1 MCLVALAL
9 DKSRRFPLVIASN
22 RDEFFRRPAA
32 RLAWWTPH
40 AGAPAILSGRDLES
54 GGTWLGLTAQG
65 RLALLTN
72 VRGGL
77 PIDPAAPS
85 RGRIVPEWLA
95 AHEPVG
101 SFWMRTALAGHNGFN
116 LIAAD
121 FRQGE
126 CFWASNAAA
135 HPQRLE
141 RGIYG
146 LSNAGLDSAWPK
158 VDALKARLATALA
171 EASSVDALADALFA
185 ALGDRHL
192 APVDHLPSTGIP
204 VAWEHQL
211 SAAFIR
217 TPDLAYGTR
226 CSTLV
231 ITERGGRQPVTHVLE
246 RSFTAG
252 DGVALLRRSTLRHWP
267 PRYVAS
273 DHADDPAQD
282 DGDRD
287 REREAAAEQSAVSES
302 EVAARPDAT
311 AAPERRTRVRTLLKR
326 EPGRRTR

>member
-22 RDEFFRRPAA
+22 RDEYFKRPTA

-40 AGAPAILSGRDLES
+40 AAAPAILGGRDLEA

-65 RLALLTN
+65 RLGLLTN

-77 PIDPAAPS
+77 PTDPQAPS

-95 AHEPVG
+95 ANEPVG

-126 CFWASNAAA
+126 CFWASNTAA
-135 HPQRLE
+135 HPLRLE

-146 LSNAGLDSAWPK
+146 LSNGGLDTPWPK
-158 VDALKARLATALA
+158 VDALKARLAVALA
-171 EASSVDALADALFA
+171 EAASVDALADQLFA
-185 ALGDRHL
+185 ALADRQL
-192 APVDHLPSTGIP
+192 APVGSLPSTGIP
-204 VAWEHQL
+204 PAWEHQL

-226 CSTLV
+226 CSTVV

-246 RSFTAG
+246 RSFTAN
-252 DGVALLRRSTLRHWP
+252 DGVALLRRTTLRRWP
-267 PRYVAS
+267 PRYS
-273 DHADDPAQD
+273 DAEP
-282 DGDRD
+282 
-287 REREAAAEQSAVSES
+287 EAGLEQAAVSES
-302 EVAARPDAT
+302 EVASLHDAGT
-311 AAPERRTRVRTLLKR
+311 APQRRTRVRTLLK
-326 EPGRRTR
+326 PDAGRSKR

>member
-1 MCLVALAL
+1 MCLVAMAL

-22 RDEFFRRPAA
+22 RDEYFRRPTA

-40 AGAPAILSGRDLES
+40 AGAPAILGGRDLES

-72 VRGGL
+72 VRGGHL
-77 PIDPAAPS
+77 TDPQAPS

-95 AHEPVG
+95 AAEPVG
-101 SFWMRTALAGHNGFN
+101 NFWMRTALAGHNGFN

-126 CFWASNAAA
+126 CFWASNTAP

-146 LSNAGLDSAWPK
+146 LSNGGLDSPWPK
-158 VDALKARLATALA
+158 VDALKARLAA
-171 EASSVDALADALFA
+171 ALADATSVDGLADQLFA
-185 ALGDRHL
+185 ALADRRL
-192 APVDHLPSTGIP
+192 APVASLPGTGIP
-204 VAWEHQL
+204 PAWEHQL

-246 RSFTAG
+246 RSFTAN
-252 DGVALLRRSTLRHWP
+252 DGVALLRRTTLRQWP
-267 PRYVAS
+267 PRYN
-273 DHADDPAQD
+273 
-282 DGDRD
+282 DG
-287 REREAAAEQSAVSES
+287 EPAAALEQQAAVSES
-302 EVAARPDAT
+302 EVAPEADAGMAT
-311 AAPERRTRVRTLLKR
+311 ARRTRVRTLLK
-326 EPGRRTR
+326 PDAGRRRR

>member
-22 RDEFFRRPAA
+22 RDEFFKRSTA
-32 RLAWWTPH
+32 RLAWWAPQT
-40 AGAPAILSGRDLES
+40 GAAAILGGRDLEA
-54 GGTWLGLTAQG
+54 GGTWLGLSAQG

-72 VRGGL
+72 VRSGV
-77 PIDPAAPS
+77 PADPQAPS
-85 RGRIVPEWLA
+85 RGRIVPEWLESA
-95 AHEPVG
+95 EPVG

-126 CFWASNAAA
+126 CFWASNTAA

-146 LSNAGLDSAWPK
+146 LSNAGLDSPWPK
-158 VDALKARLATALA
+158 VDALKAQLAAALA
-171 EASSVDALADALFA
+171 AATSVDGLADRLFA
-185 ALGDRHL
+185 ALADRQL
-192 APVDHLPSTGIP
+192 APVASLPSTGIP
-204 VAWEHQL
+204 PAWEQQL

-231 ITERGGRQPVTHVLE
+231 ITDRGGRQPVTHVLE
-246 RSFTAG
+246 RSFTAN
-252 DGVALLRRSTLRHWP
+252 DGVALLRRTTLRQWP
-267 PRYVAS
+267 PRYNDGSGTEPV
-273 DHADDPAQD
+273 PEQQD
-282 DGDRD
+282 V
-287 REREAAAEQSAVSES
+287 VSES
-302 EVAARPDAT
+302 EVTPAPDAGG
-311 AAPERRTRVRTLLKR
+311 APARRTRVRTLLK
-326 EPGRRTR
+326 PDVGRRRR